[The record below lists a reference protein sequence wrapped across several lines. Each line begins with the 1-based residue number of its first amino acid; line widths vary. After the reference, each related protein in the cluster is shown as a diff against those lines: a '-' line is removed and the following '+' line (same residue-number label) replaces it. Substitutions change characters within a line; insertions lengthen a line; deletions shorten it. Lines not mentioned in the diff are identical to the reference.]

1 MPTSYATFRTFVG
14 VAKDSINATL
24 SSSIAAAATSLPLQ
38 NTVGTTGTL
47 TTSGATYTAIIFDGF
62 LTDTVACSGNL
73 TGGAIACA
81 ATANAHS
88 ANVYIAF
95 QLTASV
101 GPTDYI
107 PVESFQPIDM
117 IAQLIDAT
125 SRGYAAKTFGVQ
137 PGMRHGTWDIS
148 GAVFPDTFGHIL
160 GAHLG
165 ADTVTGAGPYTHKF
179 SANNSGTYQPT
190 HYILYD
196 LNGYNTR
203 VFAGT
208 LCSELTITFDPSKL
222 VSYTE
227 KDCVGVGSTP
237 DALASHFEVYE
248 TSFDP
253 SKLVSYTSKWLA
265 RASGVLPTPTQS
277 FSAIVPVPS
286 WMAVLSLNS
295 AVVGNIKTFAVT
307 STRED
312 SQVVDT
318 ITGNQDPYTIFA
330 GEQECKGKC
339 TSIKQDDG
347 ILNYYA
353 GAVPLTQ
360 PPISLVL
367 TNGTGASQT
376 GLTVQLTKVA
386 VSNVVTKHKGAPL
399 VEEDFDI
406 LGIANS
412 TDGTPGGG
420 QAPAQFQLVNAVSSA
435 GTYV

>member
-222 VSYTE
+222 VSYT
-227 KDCVGVGSTP
+227 
-237 DALASHFEVYE
+237 
-248 TSFDP
+248 
-253 SKLVSYTSKWLA
+253 SKWLA